1 MKHLEN
7 LQSLTTGD
15 LREILR
21 VSSVLKQKTRQGE
34 RPSLLSNYCLAQLF
48 EKPSLRTRLSFD
60 VAMTQLGGTSLF
72 FSAADVGLN
81 GRESLA
87 DVARVITRYADILVI
102 RAFSQNLITEF
113 ARHASCPVINGLSDV
128 SHPCQAIADLMTIQ
142 EHFGSV
148 KGKTIVFVGDG
159 NNVARSLATAAAK
172 LGVKYILSAPEG
184 YEFGEDYH
192 KLIRKN
198 FPEIDLEFIRDPKEA
213 VKKADVIYTDVWA
226 SMGQEAEAAQR
237 QKDFAGHQV
246 NGALMKLAPAHAK
259 FMHCLPAR
267 RGMEVT
273 DDVMDG
279 KWSLA
284 FEQAENRMHS
294 AKGIILWLLNKSYD
308 VK

>member
-7 LQSLTTGD
+7 LHSLSNGD
-15 LREILR
+15 LQEILR
-21 VSSVLKQKTRQGE
+21 VSSVLKRNTLQGK

-87 DVARVITRYADILVI
+87 DVARVVTRYADVLVI
-102 RAFSQNLITEF
+102 RAFSQKLITEF
-113 ARHASCPVINGLSDV
+113 ARYAACPVINGLSDI

-142 EHFGSV
+142 EHFGTV
-148 KGKTIVFVGDG
+148 EGKTIVFVGDG
-159 NNVARSLATAAAK
+159 NNVARSLASASAK
-172 LGVKYILSAPEG
+172 LGAKYILSAPEG
-184 YEFGEDYH
+184 YDFSDDYME
-192 KLIRKN
+192 KVRKS
-198 FPEIDLEFIRDPKEA
+198 FPGFDLQFIRDPKDA
-213 VKKADVIYTDVWA
+213 VKSADVIYTDVWA
-226 SMGQEAEAAQR
+226 SMGQESEAAQR
-237 QKDFAGHQV
+237 QKDFAAHQV
-246 NGALMKLAPAHAK
+246 NGKLMKLAPAHAR

-279 KWSLA
+279 EWSIA
-284 FEQAENRMHS
+284 FDQAENRMHS
-294 AKGIILWLLNKSYD
+294 AKGIILWLLDKSSE